1 VLFGGLELFL
11 VATGLT
17 YFLALTLSGL
27 RVSFADRGGDGSD
40 QAGRA
45 GAGRRERRGSRLAA
59 RLRRRC
65 PAPLSR
71 VLTNARR
78 PLAGAR
84 SRLGSRRRKIR
95 TWLTSPRQR
104 ATHSQTG
111 ADPVPDIV
119 YFLVPC
125 LNEELVIEGTV
136 RGLLKDPRALV
147 VVIDDDSDDRTG
159 EIAAALDPG
168 RVQVVTRRRPQARQG
183 KGPALNAGLVR
194 VLADSAARGIDPAQL
209 IVCVMDADGQLSPRA
224 LDAVLPLF
232 IDPDVGGVQLPVR
245 IRNRGRLLTTM
256 QDVEFWGVAA
266 ISQLGRIGS
275 GSVSLGGNGQFTR
288 LSALLDIGPSPWRAQ
303 LTEDLDLALALA
315 TGGWRLMSTPQ
326 AYVSQ
331 QGVVQLKALINQRTR
346 WYQGHMQA
354 SSWLRQL
361 WSSGRLS
368 HVGTLE
374 MTMYLLMPWLLVLPW
389 SLVFNYDLAMILSW
403 IVGWTSGPLTGAD
416 LAQKIIIAVAW
427 YAMSFLPIWIGG
439 FLYCRQERGVGLF
452 KSLLLAHLLLF
463 GNYVTYVACW
473 RAFYRLMCGMSR
485 WEKTRRHEELPETRI
500 LEPGPAPTEVMVP
513 QPRPAAAAYDG
524 VLARSE
530 RGAHRARH
538 TTGRMP

>member
-11 VATGLT
+11 VSTGLT
-17 YFLALTLSGL
+17 YFLALTFTGL
-27 RVSFADRGGDGSD
+27 RVSFSDRNGSG

-45 GAGRRERRGSRLAA
+45 GAARRERSGPRLAA
-59 RLRRRC
+59 RLRRHW
-65 PAPLSR
+65 PAPLTG
-71 VLTNARR
+71 VLTW
-78 PLAGAR
+78 LGA
-84 SRLGSRRRKIR
+84 RRRKIR

-104 ATHSQTG
+104 AAHSQAG
-111 ADPVPDIV
+111 SNPIPDIV

-136 RGLLKDPRALV
+136 RGLLADPRALV
-147 VVIDDDSDDRTG
+147 VVINDDSDDRTG

-194 VLADSAARGIDPAQL
+194 ILADSSARGIDPAQL
-209 IVCVMDADGQLSPRA
+209 IVCVMDADGQLSPGA

-232 IDPDVGGVQLPVR
+232 SDPEVGGVQLPVR

-315 TGGWRLMSTPQ
+315 TTGWRLMSTPR

-354 SSWLRQL
+354 SSWLRRL

-368 HVGTLE
+368 HVGALE

-389 SLVFNYDLAMILSW
+389 SLVFNYDLVMILSW
-403 IVGWTSGPLTGAD
+403 IVGWTTGPLTGAD
-416 LAQKIIIAVAW
+416 LAQKIIIAMAW

-439 FLYCRQERGVGLF
+439 FLYCRQQRGVGLF
-452 KSLLLAHLLLF
+452 KSLLLGHLLLF

-473 RAFYRLMCGMSR
+473 RAFYRLTCGMSR
-485 WEKTRRHEELPETRI
+485 WEKTRRHEERPATGT
-500 LEPGPAPTEVMVP
+500 LELGPAPTELTVP
-513 QPRPAAAAYDG
+513 QPRPADAADDG
-524 VLARSE
+524 VWARSE

-538 TTGRMP
+538 ATGRMP